1 MGLLAGFGQSQPGV
15 LAEIGLRGFTD
26 TVPRELVVAI
36 VEHGVDQ
43 TSRVAF
49 AQSGGRIALD
59 RPCLHRVGCRAEPA
73 VGGAS
78 GGLLVLGAS
87 KRERLEWLPA
97 A

>member
-49 AQSGGRIALD
+49 AQSSA
-59 RPCLHRVGCRAEPA
+59 
-73 VGGAS
+73 GAS
-78 GGLLVLGAS
+78 RSTGHACTAS
-87 KRERLEWLPA
+87 A
-97 A
+97 AVRSRQ